1 LAPLALSQEFFH
13 PVLQRVYASG
23 AAALHYLNGGFF
35 GFDEARDS
43 AADSEAVET
52 NIFSSVFRETTLK
65 LGMLRGGESLI
76 VHVNLTPTRKINDDT
91 GRYSRA

>member
-1 LAPLALSQEFFH
+1 VALTAYAPVNAHIIYIYQFIGDTLLS
-13 PVLQRVYASG
+13 
-23 AAALHYLNGGFF
+23 GFF
-35 GFDEARDS
+35 GFDEVRDS